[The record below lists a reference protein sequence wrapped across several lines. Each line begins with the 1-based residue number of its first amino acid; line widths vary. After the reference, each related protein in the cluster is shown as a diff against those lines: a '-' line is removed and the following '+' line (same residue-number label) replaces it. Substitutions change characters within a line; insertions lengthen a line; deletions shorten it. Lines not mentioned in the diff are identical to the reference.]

1 MDHKFFKHAMYLAL
15 KYGDKEAGNMIHEL
29 LLIADNYK
37 FISNLII
44 VRFI

>member
-1 MDHKFFKHAMYLAL
+1 MDNKFFKYAMYLAL
-15 KYGDKEAGNMIHEL
+15 KYSDREAGDIIHEL
-29 LLIADNYK
+29 LLTADNYK